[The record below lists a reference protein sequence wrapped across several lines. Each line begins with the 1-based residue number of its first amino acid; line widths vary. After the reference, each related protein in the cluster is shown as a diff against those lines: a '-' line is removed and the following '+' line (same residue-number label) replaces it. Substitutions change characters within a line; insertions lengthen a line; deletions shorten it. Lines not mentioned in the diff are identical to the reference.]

1 MKIYILSVSKLTS
14 SYHGGGGLAVIARNL
29 DHAKEVILADPEI
42 QPTDEEW
49 EAAESFELVVDQFT
63 EPEPKFWVFPDAGC
77 C

>member
-1 MKIYILSVSKLTS
+1 MKIYILRVEKLTDR
-14 SYHGGGGLAVIARNL
+14 YHENGGLAVIARDL
-29 DHAKEVILADPEI
+29 DHAKEVILEDPEI

-49 EAAESFELVVDQFT
+49 ESAESFELAG